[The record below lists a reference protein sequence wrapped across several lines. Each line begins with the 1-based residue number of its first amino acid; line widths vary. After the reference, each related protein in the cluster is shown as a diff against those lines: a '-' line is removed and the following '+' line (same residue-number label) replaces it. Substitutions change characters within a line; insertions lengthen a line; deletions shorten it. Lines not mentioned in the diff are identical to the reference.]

1 MLRTVTAAAL
11 IIGAGALLALA
22 FPALSTPIKPTTLL
36 LDIRGGG
43 WIGYRLGFVGALL
56 MLIAQTYSLKPLLTA
71 RSRISPEALLDIHC
85 YLTLAGGL
93 LILIHSGFPVPALTV
108 QPFDHIHLGRGLEGL
123 VGVQWLAAWLVIFLM
138 ASGTYGKYLYKRRP
152 PKGLLKPL
160 RKWLVFHIA
169 LSGAL
174 YVTGMI
180 HLVLVLVIKHVPA
193 I

>member
-1 MLRTVTAAAL
+1 
-11 IIGAGALLALA
+11 
-22 FPALSTPIKPTTLL
+22 
-36 LDIRGGG
+36 
-43 WIGYRLGFVGALL
+43 
-56 MLIAQTYSLKPLLTA
+56 
-71 RSRISPEALLDIHC
+71 
-85 YLTLAGGL
+85 
-93 LILIHSGFPVPALTV
+93 VPALTV

-174 YVTGMI
+174 YVTGMT